1 MTNQSRAARIE
12 AAARAFLTAFEG
24 FPARYDEVM
33 AADDLR
39 RALALPAD
47 PQPAMPHCPK
57 EGHCEGSAAAVG
69 CLEREVEEMKNAHD
83 EVVQRMQ
90 KAHRRYRD
98 WVGKRIAALELE
110 LRSETMSEQEIDKVV
125 QFVREKTDGTKD
137 AMTPVSADPQ
147 PVAMAEVMGKVLSY
161 IRESVMEF
169 VGTNRDGVTYW
180 RADPDRVIAS
190 FNGAIDRAAAKAAQ
204 HQETTMERPK
214 IEGCA
219 CPPCSG
225 EPPRT
230 DTTRIQ
236 ELLDR
241 VGRSRDLVGESD
253 MIDGDI
259 WSMQCV
265 LKEVWQALPACR
277 NALDLLGVALTVHN
291 HQWTAEQWTAYDT
304 ATEWLN
310 KLWPEWKQ

>member
-12 AAARAFLTAFEG
+12 AAARAFLTAFDDEKG
-24 FPARYDEVM
+24 RHYDEVM
-33 AADDLR
+33 AADALR
-39 RALALPAD
+39 IALALPAD
-47 PQPAMPHCPK
+47 PQTEMP
-57 EGHCEGSAAAVG
+57 GV
-69 CLEREVEEMKNAHD
+69 LR
-83 EVVQRMQ
+83 
-90 KAHRRYRD
+90 
-98 WVGKRIAALELE
+98 E
-110 LRSETMSEQEIDKVV
+110 LRED
-125 QFVREKTDGTKD
+125 
-137 AMTPVSADPQ
+137 
-147 PVAMAEVMGKVLSY
+147 VAGEVPAKMFSKNQVL
-161 IRESVMEF
+161 EM
-169 VGTNRDGVTYW
+169 
-180 RADPDRVIAS
+180 
-190 FNGAIDRAAAKAAQ
+190 IDRAAAKAAQ

-241 VGRSRDLVGESD
+241 VGRPRDLVGESD

-277 NALDLLGVALTVHN
+277 NALDLLGVALTDHN
-291 HQWTAEQWTAYDT
+291 HQWTDEQRTAYDT

-310 KLWPEWKQ
+310 KLWPERKQ

>member
-1 MTNQSRAARIE
+1 VTNRQSRAARIE
-12 AAARAFLTAFEG
+12 AAARAFLTAFDDEKG
-24 FPARYDEVM
+24 RHYDEVM
-33 AADDLR
+33 AADALR
-39 RALALPAD
+39 IALALPAD
-47 PQPAMPHCPK
+47 PQPV
-57 EGHCEGSAAAVG
+57 AVAG
-69 CLEREVEEMKNAHD
+69 VLR
-83 EVVQRMQ
+83 
-90 KAHRRYRD
+90 
-98 WVGKRIAALELE
+98 E
-110 LRSETMSEQEIDKVV
+110 LRED
-125 QFVREKTDGTKD
+125 
-137 AMTPVSADPQ
+137 
-147 PVAMAEVMGKVLSY
+147 VAGEVPAKMFSKNQVL
-161 IRESVMEF
+161 EM
-169 VGTNRDGVTYW
+169 
-180 RADPDRVIAS
+180 
-190 FNGAIDRAAAKAAQ
+190 IDRAAAKAAQ

-241 VGRSRDLVGESD
+241 VGRPRDLVGESD

-277 NALDLLGVALTVHN
+277 NALDLLGVALTDHN
-291 HQWTAEQWTAYDT
+291 HQWTDEQRTAYDT

-310 KLWPEWKQ
+310 KLWPERKQ